1 MTLRVE
7 KRTRIILEHDEGN
20 HIESVESV
28 SRTCRVTGGI
38 VVRGLHFVKFSRM
51 MSRRREEAHWVP
63 LDETL
68 ASYHVDIR
76 GASRVLKGDL
86 LRECI
91 S

>member
-1 MTLRVE
+1 MTLKVE
-7 KRTRIILEHDEGN
+7 KRSRIILEHDEGN

-28 SRTCRVTGGI
+28 SGTCLATGG
-38 VVRGLHFVKFSRM
+38 VAVRGLHFVKFSRM
-51 MSRRREEAHWVP
+51 MSCRREEAQWVP

-76 GASRVLKGDL
+76 GSSRVLKGDL

-91 S
+91 A